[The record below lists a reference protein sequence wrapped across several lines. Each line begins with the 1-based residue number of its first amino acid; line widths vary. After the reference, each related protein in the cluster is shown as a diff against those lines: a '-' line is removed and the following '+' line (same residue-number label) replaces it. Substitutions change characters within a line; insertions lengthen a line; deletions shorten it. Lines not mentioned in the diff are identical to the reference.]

1 MRAVQRFKWP
11 VSDLLLWQF
20 SALFTLLLR
29 FEAIPE
35 PVLIARGAIYAFI
48 LSLTFRLLYYIDERI
63 FGEYVKLTSDEVIS
77 FIRISLVIIPVGSIP
92 LFVSRGVILPRSF
105 TALICI
111 LSLGFMLCSR
121 LIARHW
127 LRAGNS
133 QMQTKSA
140 LIYGAGF
147 YSEMV
152 IRQMLDKPD
161 SEWKI
166 DGIVDDDPEKA
177 NSRILGIRVLG
188 DSKNLDYLIEKFN
201 PDAIII
207 AVANLDSTKLELI
220 DTVARN
226 RSVPVSIVPSL
237 SALLGRKFSLAEL
250 KPLDEVDL
258 IGRKVIEVDID
269 FVKSRIENK
278 RVLITGAGGSIGS
291 ELSRQLSILQP
302 AFLGLLDRDESGLLA
317 TQLSINNEGLLNSSN
332 LILADI
338 RDRDR
343 LEEIFA
349 LHKPEIVFHA
359 AALKHLP
366 LLESNPEE
374 AWKTNIVGTL
384 NMLELS
390 RQFEVETFVNISTD
404 KAADPI
410 SVLGYSKLLTERL
423 TSHFGRSGSKSNFIS
438 VRFGNVF
445 GSRGSV
451 IGTFTHQ
458 IKLGGPVIVTDPLVT
473 RYFMTIHEA
482 VHLVL
487 RATRIG
493 QNGETLI
500 LDMGDPVKILDIA
513 KKLIAR
519 SSQDIEIHF
528 SGVRKGEK
536 IHEALFSED
545 EAIEETVDPMIR
557 KTFVKELNSSRIEDL
572 ANIYS
577 SQVKEFRF
585 TKR

>member
-1 MRAVQRFKWP
+1 MKVFERMKWP
-11 VSDLLLWQF
+11 LVDLTVWQLSTF
-20 SALFTLLLR
+20 LALLLR
-29 FEAIPE
+29 FEILPNLE
-35 PVLIARGAIYAFI
+35 SIVRGSLYGLG
-48 LSLTFRLLYYIDERI
+48 LSIVFRI
-63 FGEYVKLTSDEVIS
+63 FLDVDKRLFGKYVNFTSDEVLS
-77 FIRISLVIIPVGSIP
+77 FLRVFLIIIPLGSVP
-92 LFVSRGVILPRSF
+92 LFVSNGTFLPRSF
-105 TALICI
+105 AVLSCI
-111 LSLGFMLCSR
+111 LSFTAMLTSR
-121 LIARHW
+121 FIARNFI
-127 LRAGNS
+127 RAKIS
-133 QMQTKSA
+133 KRQTKSA

-152 IRQMLDKPD
+152 IRQILDKPD

-166 DGIVDDDPEKA
+166 NGIVDDDPEKA
-177 NSRILGIRVLG
+177 NSRVLGVKVLG
-188 DSKNLDYLIEKFN
+188 DSKKLNYLIEKFN
-201 PDAIII
+201 PDLIIV
-207 AVANLDSTKLELI
+207 AVANLDSAKLELI
-220 DTVARN
+220 DMVGRN
-226 RSVPVSIVPSL
+226 KGVPVNIVPSL

-258 IGRKVIEVDID
+258 IGRKIIHVDID
-269 FVKSRIENK
+269 FVKSSIQNK
-278 RVLITGAGGSIGS
+278 RVLVTGAGGSIGS
-291 ELSRQLSILQP
+291 ELSRQLSSLQP

-317 TQLSINNEGLLNSSN
+317 TQLSINNEGLLSSSN

-343 LEEIFA
+343 MKEIFD

-384 NMLELS
+384 NMLELA
-390 RQFEVETFVNISTD
+390 RLFEVETFVNISTD

-410 SVLGYSKLLTERL
+410 SVLGFSKLLTERL
-423 TSHFGRSGSKSNFIS
+423 TSHFGRDEKKSNFIS

-458 IKLGGPVIVTDPLVT
+458 IKRGGPVTVTDPEVT

-493 QNGETLI
+493 QSGETLV

-513 KKLIAR
+513 QKLIAR
-519 SSQDIEIHF
+519 SSRDIEIQF
-528 SGVRKGEK
+528 TGVRKGEK
-536 IHEALFSED
+536 IHEALFSQD
-545 EAIEETVDPMIR
+545 ETVEETVDPMIR
-557 KTFVKELNSSRIEDL
+557 KTFVRELISTRIEDL
-572 ANIYS
+572 ADIYS
-577 SQVKEFRF
+577 SQVKEFKF
-585 TKR
+585 TNH

>member
-1 MRAVQRFKWP
+1 M
-11 VSDLLLWQF
+11 
-20 SALFTLLLR
+20 
-29 FEAIPE
+29 
-35 PVLIARGAIYAFI
+35 
-48 LSLTFRLLYYIDERI
+48 
-63 FGEYVKLTSDEVIS
+63 
-77 FIRISLVIIPVGSIP
+77 
-92 LFVSRGVILPRSF
+92 
-105 TALICI
+105 
-111 LSLGFMLCSR
+111 
-121 LIARHW
+121 
-127 LRAGNS
+127 
-133 QMQTKSA
+133 
-140 LIYGAGF
+140 
-147 YSEMV
+147 
-152 IRQMLDKPD
+152 
-161 SEWKI
+161 
-166 DGIVDDDPEKA
+166 
-177 NSRILGIRVLG
+177 
-188 DSKNLDYLIEKFN
+188 
-201 PDAIII
+201 
-207 AVANLDSTKLELI
+207 
-220 DTVARN
+220 
-226 RSVPVSIVPSL
+226 
-237 SALLGRKFSLAEL
+237 
-250 KPLDEVDL
+250 
-258 IGRKVIEVDID
+258 
-269 FVKSRIENK
+269 
-278 RVLITGAGGSIGS
+278 
-291 ELSRQLSILQP
+291 
-302 AFLGLLDRDESGLLA
+302 
-317 TQLSINNEGLLNSSN
+317 
-332 LILADI
+332 
-338 RDRDR
+338 
-343 LEEIFA
+343 EEIFA
-349 LHKPEIVFHA
+349 LHKPEIIFHA

-410 SVLGYSKLLTERL
+410 SVLGHSKLLTERL
-423 TSHFGRSGSKSNFIS
+423 TSHFGRSGSESNFIS

-458 IKLGGPVIVTDPLVT
+458 IKLGGPVTITDPLVT

-493 QNGETLI
+493 QNGETLV

-519 SSQDIEIHF
+519 SSQDIEIRF

-572 ANIYS
+572 AKIYS